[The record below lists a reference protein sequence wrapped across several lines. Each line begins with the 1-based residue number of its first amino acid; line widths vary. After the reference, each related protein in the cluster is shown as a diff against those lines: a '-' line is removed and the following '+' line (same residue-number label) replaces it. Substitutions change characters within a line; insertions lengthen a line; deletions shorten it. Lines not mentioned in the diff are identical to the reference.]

1 MNDERRVKRTAFHV
15 LRSTQCVAPDTLF
28 SKQQVHKD
36 ESYSLEDSMYR
47 TSDLENG
54 PHFIAHG
61 KRLCYFVT
69 LLAILWLGLS
79 GWQRGAVWAA
89 PAEQSVRAEITSP
102 HSGDTVRGLISIRG
116 TAVHPDFWKYELS
129 WAPTNRVGNAWNL
142 IALQNNQVIDGQ
154 LAAWNTV
161 LIPDG
166 TYDLRLRVVRK
177 DSNYEEVFVTS
188 LVIANAGP
196 PETLTPE
203 GTLTPLPTLTPQ
215 ATLIIPTTPSVQI
228 FHSTPVPTPSPAP
241 VLVPTKPSGPKV
253 PVAVP
258 GLGLDITK
266 IWGSFLYGAGITLGV
281 FLLIGILQLLR
292 RILPWILRS
301 R

>member
-1 MNDERRVKRTAFHV
+1 
-15 LRSTQCVAPDTLF
+15 
-28 SKQQVHKD
+28 
-36 ESYSLEDSMYR
+36 MYR
-47 TSDLENG
+47 TSGLGNG
-54 PHFIAHG
+54 PHLIAHG
-61 KRLCYFVT
+61 KRLCYFVM
-69 LLAILWLGLS
+69 LLAILWLGLT
-79 GWQRGAVWAA
+79 GWQRGVVSAA
-89 PAEQSVRAEITSP
+89 PVKQSVRAEITSP
-102 HSGDTVRGLISIRG
+102 HDGDTIRGLISIRG
-116 TAVHPDFWKYELS
+116 TAMHPDFWKYELS
-129 WAPTNRVGNAWNL
+129 WAPTNRVGDAWNL
-142 IALQNNQVIDGQ
+142 ITLQNNQVIDGQ

-177 DSNYEEVFVTS
+177 DSNYEEVFVMS

-215 ATLIIPTTPSVQI
+215 ATLIIPTTPSVRI
-228 FHSTPVPTPSPAP
+228 ARSTPVPTPSPAP
-241 VLVPTKPSGPKV
+241 VLVPTKSSGPEI

-258 GLGLDITK
+258 DLDITK
-266 IWGSFLYGAGITLGV
+266 LGGSFLYGAGITLGV

-292 RILPWILRS
+292 RILPWIFRS